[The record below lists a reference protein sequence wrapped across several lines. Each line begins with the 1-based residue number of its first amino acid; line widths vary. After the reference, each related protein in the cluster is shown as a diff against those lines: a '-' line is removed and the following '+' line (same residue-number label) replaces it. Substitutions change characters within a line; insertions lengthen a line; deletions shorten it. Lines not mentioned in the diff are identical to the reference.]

1 MVPEI
6 AGPVTM
12 GVVRRRRKT
21 GSAQARYRHLGQ
33 YAILAVLLA
42 TLLGSV
48 AGAQESGSGGEASVA
63 PKAPEAIPAAQIPA
77 RASSARVTLDS
88 IRSRL
93 GRVAVTDEVDLEQM
107 AQAIDELRQKAD
119 PSRLERRPEFRIA
132 ELQRQVLFYQ
142 RELAHLEARD
152 IAWASRLST
161 DAAELARL
169 RGLWSATL
177 VQAERDQLSRPLID
191 EVKVVLSQIEAT
203 EGALEPSLER
213 ALAARKRASQYETR
227 METLLRS
234 LQDAS
239 DVARSRRWTRD
250 VPPIWSR
257 DALRTSAARDWAL
270 LKDRV
275 ADQLR
280 FAEHFFES
288 RRRALELLAVMALVG
303 LAGVAYLRRKSD
315 WFRTAD
321 ETLADASKVLSRPFS
336 SLLLVYLATALISSA
351 YAPPVVVSAL
361 AVATM
366 LVLLRLMPGRL
377 VGGYN
382 ILLVGLAVLFLLDRL
397 RAVVPFESLA
407 FRLDQLL
414 TAIGLGAG
422 YFLVLRLKRRGGLP
436 PKSWLSLLARIAPV
450 ALFLLVIAVAANLN
464 GNISLA
470 DLLVHGT
477 LASTWVSA
485 VLFAAA
491 FIVDDFTQMLV
502 RSKVGQKLRMVTL
515 RGPEIAQ
522 ASRRLTRFL
531 ALFSWAAIT
540 LSSFQLLQP
549 VVTRLRDWLAIS
561 WRFGELEFTLGG
573 VATFVIGVLI
583 AVYAS
588 RLVRFL
594 LNEEIL
600 SRVAWPPGAKSTTAT
615 LAYYGVLFAGLLLAL
630 SAAGIETSQFAI
642 IVGAL
647 GVGIG
652 FGLQNVVNNFVSG
665 LILMFERPI
674 QPGDIIDVDTLQG
687 RVIEI
692 GLRATRVQTWE
703 GAEVIVPNGTMLSGN
718 LVNWTLSDSSRR
730 VEIPV
735 GVAYGTSVRRVLD
748 LLTRI
753 AQEQPNAMKDPPPVV
768 LFSGFGE
775 SSLDFS
781 VRFWTRD
788 AATAVAARSE
798 AGVAIS
804 EALEAEGIEIP
815 FPQRD
820 LHLRSVDAGFA
831 AAVAPAAGGD
841 PPVEAPATAGR
852 QDTGNVDS
860 LGPPA
865 QESEDTDGPA
875 R

>member
-1 MVPEI
+1 MRFRNLGHGVVLAAFLAASL
-6 AGPVTM
+6 AGPA
-12 GVVRRRRKT
+12 GAEEP
-21 GSAQARYRHLGQ
+21 GASAD
-33 YAILAVLLA
+33 
-42 TLLGSV
+42 V
-48 AGAQESGSGGEASVA
+48 AGT
-63 PKAPEAIPAAQIPA
+63 PKAADVIPAAQIPA

-93 GRVAVTDEVDLEQM
+93 GGTAVADTADLEQM
-107 AQAIDELRQKAD
+107 SEVMDELQRKTD
-119 PSRLERRPEFRIA
+119 PSRLERMPEFRIA
-132 ELQRQVLFYQ
+132 EVQRQVLFYQ
-142 RELAHLEARD
+142 RELADLESRD
-152 IAWASRLST
+152 IARASRLSA
-161 DAAELARL
+161 DAAELSRL
-169 RGLWSATL
+169 RRIWTATL
-177 VQAERDQLSRPLID
+177 AQSEQDRLSRPLVD
-191 EVKVVLSQIEAT
+191 EVNFVLGHIEET
-203 EGALEPSLER
+203 ERLLEPPLARALSARER
-213 ALAARKRASQYETR
+213 ASRYETR
-227 METLLRS
+227 LETLVRGL
-234 LQDAS
+234 DEAS
-239 DVARSRRWTRD
+239 VSAKARRWTRD
-250 VPPIWSR
+250 VAPIWSPQAWSR
-257 DALRTSAARDWAL
+257 SAARDWEL
-270 LKDRV
+270 LKGRV
-275 ADQLR
+275 ADQMR
-280 FAEHFFES
+280 FTRHFFES
-288 RRRALELLAVMALVG
+288 RRRAMELLGVVALLG
-303 LAGVAYLRRKSD
+303 LAGVAYLRRRGD
-315 WFRTAD
+315 WFQTAD
-321 ETLADASKVLSRPFS
+321 EKLADASKVLKRPFS
-336 SLLLVYLATALISSA
+336 SLFLVYLAAALMAAA

-377 VGGYN
+377 VGGHN
-382 ILLVGLAVLFLLDRL
+382 LLLVGLAVLFLLDRL

-414 TAIGLGAG
+414 TAVGLGAG
-422 YFLVLRLKRRGGLP
+422 YFIVLRLKRRGGLP
-436 PKSWLSLLARIAPV
+436 ERSWLSLLARIAPV
-450 ALFLLVIAVAANLN
+450 ALLLMAIAVAANLS

-515 RGPEIAQ
+515 RGPEIAH
-522 ASRRLTRFL
+522 ASKRLTRFL
-531 ALFSWAAIT
+531 ALLSWVAIT
-540 LSSFQLLQP
+540 LSGFQLLQP
-549 VVTRLRDWLAIS
+549 VVTKLREWLAVS

-573 VATFVIGVLI
+573 VATFVIGVLV

-630 SAAGIETSQFAI
+630 SAAGIETSQFALV
-642 IVGAL
+642 VGAL

-718 LVNWTLSDSSRR
+718 LINWTLSDTSRR

-748 LLTRI
+748 LLVKV
-753 AQEQPNAMKDPPPVV
+753 AQQQPDAMKDPAPVV
-768 LFSGFGE
+768 LFTGFGE

-820 LHLRSVDAGFA
+820 LHLRSVSPEARTSLQAKEGS
-831 AAVAPAAGGD
+831 D
-841 PPVEAPATAGR
+841 PPLSPELEQR
-852 QDTGNVDS
+852 
-860 LGPPA
+860 
-865 QESEDTDGPA
+865 
-875 R
+875 